1 MFVSDSEMGR
11 TELTSCLLVLVL
23 VLVGAAA
30 AQTGQASPSQR
41 LLPQWLTG
49 IVAVCGFLILTFIA
63 ALVKKVWCESSSRNS
78 LVDATF
84 AETNP
89 YETHLDGLRPRSSL
103 ESEKGKYE
111 TRLDLARSRDGS
123 NVYDNVIAAEEKSTA
138 M

>member
-1 MFVSDSEMGR
+1 MFVSDAEMGR
-11 TELTSCLLVLVL
+11 TELTSCVL

-30 AQTGQASPSQR
+30 AQTDQAGQSER

-49 IVAVCGFLILTFIA
+49 IVAVCSFLLLTFIA
-63 ALVKKVWCESSSRNS
+63 ALVKKVWCESSSRS
-78 LVDATF
+78 SSVDAAF

-89 YETHLDGLRPRSSL
+89 YESNLDGLRPRSSL

-111 TRLDLARSRDGS
+111 TRLDLARARDGS
-123 NVYDNVIAAEEKSTA
+123 NVYDNVITAEEKSTA

>member
-1 MFVSDSEMGR
+1 MFVSDAEMGR
-11 TELTSCLLVLVL
+11 TELTSCVL

-30 AQTGQASPSQR
+30 AQTDQAGQSER

-49 IVAVCGFLILTFIA
+49 IVAVCSFLLLTFIA
-63 ALVKKVWCESSSRNS
+63 ALVKKVWCESSRSS
-78 LVDATF
+78 SVDAAF

-89 YETHLDGLRPRSSL
+89 YESNLDGLRPRSSL

-111 TRLDLARSRDGS
+111 TRLDLARARDGS
-123 NVYDNVIAAEEKSTA
+123 NVYDNVITAEEKSTA

>member
-11 TELTSCLLVLVL
+11 TELTSCVL

-30 AQTGQASPSQR
+30 AQTDQASQPER

-49 IVAVCGFLILTFIA
+49 IVAVCSFLLLTFIA
-63 ALVKKVWCESSSRNS
+63 ALVKKVWCESSRSS
-78 LVDATF
+78 SVDAAF

-89 YETHLDGLRPRSSL
+89 YESNLDGLRPRSSL

-111 TRLDLARSRDGS
+111 TRLDLARARDGS
-123 NVYDNVIAAEEKSTA
+123 NVYDNVITAEEKSTA

>member
-1 MFVSDSEMGR
+1 MFVSDAEMGR
-11 TELTSCLLVLVL
+11 TELTSCVL

-30 AQTGQASPSQR
+30 AQTDQAGQSER

-49 IVAVCGFLILTFIA
+49 IVAVCSFLLLTFIA
-63 ALVKKVWCESSSRNS
+63 ALVKKVWCESSRSS
-78 LVDATF
+78 SVDAAF

-89 YETHLDGLRPRSSL
+89 YETNLDGPRPRSSL

-111 TRLDLARSRDGS
+111 TRLDLARARDGS
-123 NVYDNVIAAEEKSTA
+123 NVYDNVITAEEKSTA